1 MAEKERGRR
10 RVLVGRVASD
20 KMDKTIVV
28 EVHRRKRHSVYKK
41 FVSSRRRYMAHDE
54 KNDCRLGDKVEIRED
69 RPRSKN
75 KRWRVTRV
83 IERAVLT

>member
-1 MAEKERGRR
+1 MTERSRGQR

-28 EVHRRKRHSVYKK
+28 EVNRRLRHAVYKK
-41 FVSSRRRYMAHDE
+41 FISKRCRYLAHDGE
-54 KNDCRLGDKVEIRED
+54 NTCRIGDTVEIREH
-69 RPRSKN
+69 RPISKN
-75 KRWRVTRV
+75 KRWIVSRV